1 MGLLRLLGIE
11 KYLKKVKTYVDEENV
26 KDRAYTDK
34 KVSENKAATPDWDAE
49 SWEAG
54 HIKNRT
60 HGLTDLTVLTKSGE
74 TAYGM
79 LETQYLKIQDEL
91 FPISR
96 GETVILRQGPH
107 ISVTY
112 ENGQLTLNDPEDFA
126 ESLGGV
132 IVAIG
137 INRISEHYIPDTIAR
152 KSDLT
157 NVAASD
163 WNAAEG
169 QSGHIKNR
177 THYSRNIILQS
188 NESNGKYTYYLDF
201 YESDDT
207 TAAWLSFYDITESR
221 TREISLSELNGF
233 GVDLGYAQ
241 ITFFLMYD
249 SNEGAY
255 YVLIESNTGTVDSRI
270 VDSIAIQAVDKP
282 LNQGFIPKTFARQA
296 DVEDLISRIDA
307 LEAEVY
313 K

>member
-60 HGLTDLTVLTKSGE
+60 H
-74 TAYGM
+74 
-79 LETQYLKIQDEL
+79 
-91 FPISR
+91 
-96 GETVILRQGPH
+96 
-107 ISVTY
+107 
-112 ENGQLTLNDPEDFA
+112 
-126 ESLGGV
+126 
-132 IVAIG
+132 
-137 INRISEHYIPDTIAR
+137 
-152 KSDLT
+152 
-157 NVAASD
+157 
-163 WNAAEG
+163 
-169 QSGHIKNR
+169 
-177 THYSRNIILQS
+177 YSRNIILSS
-188 NESNGKYTYYLDF
+188 NESNGKYTYYIDF
-201 YESDDT
+201 YESDDKT
-207 TAAWLSFYDITESR
+207 TAWLSFYDITESR

-241 ITFFLMYD
+241 INFFLMYD
-249 SNEGAY
+249 SEGAY

>member
-34 KVSENKAATPDWDAE
+34 KVSENKTATPDWD
-49 SWEAG
+49 
-54 HIKNRT
+54 
-60 HGLTDLTVLTKSGE
+60 
-74 TAYGM
+74 
-79 LETQYLKIQDEL
+79 
-91 FPISR
+91 
-96 GETVILRQGPH
+96 
-107 ISVTY
+107 
-112 ENGQLTLNDPEDFA
+112 
-126 ESLGGV
+126 
-132 IVAIG
+132 
-137 INRISEHYIPDTIAR
+137 
-152 KSDLT
+152 
-157 NVAASD
+157 
-163 WNAAEG
+163 AAEG

-188 NESNGKYTYYLDF
+188 NESNGKYTYYIDF
-201 YESDDT
+201 YESDDKT
-207 TAAWLSFYDITESR
+207 TAWLSFYDITESR

-233 GVDLGYAQ
+233 VLDLGYAQ
-241 ITFFLMYD
+241 INFFLMYD

-255 YVLIESNTGTVDSRI
+255 YVLVESNTGTVDSRI
-270 VDSIAIQAVDKP
+270 INSITIQAVDKP